1 MKAFWKERWVYR
13 ILALILAV
21 LLFTYVK
28 SDQTS
33 LNNTASNG
41 SSSDATLM
49 ANKTKTLTVPLEL
62 DVNSSK
68 YLVSG
73 YPSKV
78 KVKITGP
85 SALVTTTTNT
95 QNFKAYVS
103 LRKLGVGKHKV
114 QIKEEGL
121 NKELAYSFDPQ
132 SINVTIANRKTK
144 TFAIQPEV
152 NKDVIAKGY
161 EAKAAILRSQTVT
174 ATGSVSEINRI
185 TQVIAKINLPNNTK
199 KEITTQ
205 VLLQALDNNGNTV
218 NVILDPQA
226 VSVTVPVQ
234 KSASSLDSSD
244 ESSAESF
251 STSADNKRNGSTS
264 GSSKTSSSSSSSSA
278 STSSSTSASDSSSS
292 N

>member
-1 MKAFWKERWVYR
+1 MRNFWKQRWVYR

-28 SDQTS
+28 SDEINS
-33 LNNTASNG
+33 NNAGSNG
-41 SSSDATLM
+41 NSGDATLM
-49 ANKTKTLTVPLEL
+49 ANKSKTLTVPLEL

-68 YLVSG
+68 YLISG

-78 KVKITGP
+78 KIKITGP

-103 LRKLGVGKHKV
+103 LRKLGVGKHRV

-121 NKELAYSFDPQ
+121 NKELAYSFEPQ
-132 SINVTIANRKTK
+132 SINVTVANRKTK

-152 NKDVIAKGY
+152 NQDVIAKGY

-185 TQVIAKINLPNNTK
+185 TEVVARINLPNNTK
-199 KEITTQ
+199 KNSTTQ
-205 VLLQALDNNGNTV
+205 VLLQALDNKGDTV

-234 KSASSLDSSD
+234 KSSNSTDSSS
-244 ESSAESF
+244 ESTKGSSSEP
-251 STSADNKRNGSTS
+251 ADNKRTGSTS
-264 GSSKTSSSSSSSSA
+264 ETGSTSSASSSSSSKSA
-278 STSSSTSASDSSSS
+278 SSSS

>member
-1 MKAFWKERWVYR
+1 MRNFWKQRWVYR

-28 SDQTS
+28 SDEINS
-33 LNNTASNG
+33 NNAGSNG
-41 SSSDATLM
+41 NSGDATLM
-49 ANKTKTLTVPLEL
+49 ANKSKTLTVPLEL

-68 YLVSG
+68 YLISG

-78 KVKITGP
+78 KIKITGP

-103 LRKLGVGKHKV
+103 LRKLGVGKHRV

-121 NKELAYSFDPQ
+121 NKELAYSFEPQ
-132 SINVTIANRKTK
+132 SINVTVANRKTK

-152 NKDVIAKGY
+152 NQDVIAKGY

-185 TQVIAKINLPNNTK
+185 TEVVARINLPNNTK
-199 KEITTQ
+199 KNSTTQ
-205 VLLQALDNNGNTV
+205 VLLQALDNKGDTV

-234 KSASSLDSSD
+234 KSSNSTDSSSESTK
-244 ESSAESF
+244 ESSSEP
-251 STSADNKRNGSTS
+251 ADNKRTGSTS
-264 GSSKTSSSSSSSSA
+264 ETGSTSSASSSSSSKSA
-278 STSSSTSASDSSSS
+278 SSSS

>member
-1 MKAFWKERWVYR
+1 MRNFWKQRWVYR

-28 SDQTS
+28 SDEINS
-33 LNNTASNG
+33 NNAGSNG
-41 SSSDATLM
+41 NSGDATLM
-49 ANKTKTLTVPLEL
+49 ANKSKTLTVPLEL

-68 YLVSG
+68 YLISG

-78 KVKITGP
+78 KIKITGP

-103 LRKLGVGKHKV
+103 LRKLGVGKHRV

-121 NKELAYSFDPQ
+121 NKELAYSFEPQ
-132 SINVTIANRKTK
+132 SINVTVANRKTK

-152 NKDVIAKGY
+152 NQDVIAKGY

-185 TQVIAKINLPNNTK
+185 TEVVARINLPNNTK
-199 KEITTQ
+199 KNSTTQ
-205 VLLQALDNNGNTV
+205 VLLQALDNKGDTV

-226 VSVTVPVQ
+226 VSVTVPVDP
-234 KSASSLDSSD
+234 KSSNSTDSSSKSTKG
-244 ESSAESF
+244 SSSEP
-251 STSADNKRNGSTS
+251 ADNKRTGSTS
-264 GSSKTSSSSSSSSA
+264 ETGSTSSASSSSSSKSA
-278 STSSSTSASDSSSS
+278 SSSS

>member
-1 MKAFWKERWVYR
+1 MRNFWKQRWVYR

-28 SDQTS
+28 SDEINS
-33 LNNTASNG
+33 NNAGSNG
-41 SSSDATLM
+41 NSGDATLM
-49 ANKTKTLTVPLEL
+49 ANKSKTLTVPLEL

-68 YLVSG
+68 YLISG

-78 KVKITGP
+78 KIKITGP

-103 LRKLGVGKHKV
+103 LRKLGVGKHRV

-121 NKELAYSFDPQ
+121 NKELAYSFEPQ
-132 SINVTIANRKTK
+132 SINVTVANRKTK

-152 NKDVIAKGY
+152 NQDVIAKGY

-185 TQVIAKINLPNNTK
+185 TEVVARINLPNNTK
-199 KEITTQ
+199 KNSTTQ
-205 VLLQALDNNGNTV
+205 VLLQALDNKGDTV
-218 NVILDPQA
+218 NAILDPQA

-234 KSASSLDSSD
+234 KSSNSTDSSS
-244 ESSAESF
+244 ESTKGSSSEP
-251 STSADNKRNGSTS
+251 ADNKRTGSTS
-264 GSSKTSSSSSSSSA
+264 ETGSTSSASSSSSSKSA
-278 STSSSTSASDSSSS
+278 SSSS

>member
-1 MKAFWKERWVYR
+1 MRNFWKQRWVYR

-28 SDQTS
+28 SDEINP
-33 LNNTASNG
+33 NNAGSNG
-41 SSSDATLM
+41 NSGDATLM
-49 ANKTKTLTVPLEL
+49 ANKSKTLTVPLEL

-68 YLVSG
+68 YLISG

-78 KVKITGP
+78 KIKITGP

-103 LRKLGVGKHKV
+103 LRKLGVGKHRV

-121 NKELAYSFDPQ
+121 NKELAYSFEPQ
-132 SINVTIANRKTK
+132 SINVTVANRKTK

-152 NKDVIAKGY
+152 NQDVIAKGY

-185 TQVIAKINLPNNTK
+185 TEVVARINLPNNTK
-199 KEITTQ
+199 KNSTTQ
-205 VLLQALDNNGNTV
+205 VLLQALDNKGDTV

-234 KSASSLDSSD
+234 KSSNSTDSSS
-244 ESSAESF
+244 ESTKGSSSEP
-251 STSADNKRNGSTS
+251 ADNKRTGSTS
-264 GSSKTSSSSSSSSA
+264 ETGSTSSASSSSSSKSA
-278 STSSSTSASDSSSS
+278 SSSS